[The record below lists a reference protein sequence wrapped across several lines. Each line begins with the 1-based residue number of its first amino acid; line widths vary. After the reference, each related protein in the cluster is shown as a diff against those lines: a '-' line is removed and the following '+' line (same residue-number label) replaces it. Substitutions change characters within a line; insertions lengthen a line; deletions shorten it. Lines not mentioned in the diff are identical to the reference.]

1 MRTAT
6 VVSVSAALTA
16 MMGGSLAPVE
26 AQEGDVESAVVQVIL
41 GRYAAINGQPD
52 ARLTDSI
59 ANTGEE
65 IEVRN
70 ELRDQFQGIGHSY
83 RDASVEVM
91 DSVPVAGRP
100 GAWIMSI
107 KVQST
112 LEAVDG
118 VRTSMEVSERL

>member
-1 MRTAT
+1 M
-6 VVSVSAALTA
+6 
-16 MMGGSLAPVE
+16 
-26 AQEGDVESAVVQVIL
+26 ESAVVQVIL